1 MHSPSSLLLA
11 CASFPA
17 NALCCLLCCLSSHE
31 ECRNKWR
38 PCYARLL
45 PTTGATTGDF
55 PLSSSPPVPRLVFL
69 FPDQFP
75 ACRRLLGP
83 FRLGSLLFFLAAFV
97 RLLALCCVCLC
108 RIHFI
113 CALLRPKS
121 WWIIAPLIPRSVSFL
136 TPFLCVQDCRSP
148 PPTPTD
154 FLPSC
159 RSIGLARWLP
169 CLCHRHHPEH
179 KCSSAIPFRS
189 YKSTTSTNKAPTLI
203 CCCPAAAA
211 AAA

>member
-97 RLLALCCVCLC
+97 RLWLCAVCVSVEFVSVRAFGTSSSRIGGTVESSLHLCFAPSKKLVDYRPPNSSLCLLP
-108 RIHFI
+108 HTVS
-113 CALLRPKS
+113 LR
-121 WWIIAPLIPRSVSFL
+121 A
-136 TPFLCVQDCRSP
+136 
-148 PPTPTD
+148 
-154 FLPSC
+154 
-159 RSIGLARWLP
+159 GLQVA
-169 CLCHRHHPEH
+169 
-179 KCSSAIPFRS
+179 SAYS
-189 YKSTTSTNKAPTLI
+189 H
-203 CCCPAAAA
+203 
-211 AAA
+211 